1 MKLIIRRKNS
11 QRASAPIPVSFYP
24 NYSGQGG
31 LPLLILESDQTY
43 YTLEPE
49 TLDEVRQV
57 MSQVHILHHNF
68 PANDGKRDKGEER

>member
-11 QRASAPIPVSFYP
+11 QRAASPIPVSFYP
-24 NYSGQGG
+24 NYSGSGG
-31 LPLLILESDQTY
+31 LPVLILESDSTY

-57 MSQVHILHHNF
+57 MSQAHILHHNF
-68 PANDGKRDKGEER
+68 PIETGMKEKKDE

>member
-1 MKLIIRRKNS
+1 MKLTIRRKNS
-11 QRASAPIPVSFYP
+11 QRAAAPISVALYP
-24 NYSGQGG
+24 NYSGSGG

-57 MSQVHILHHNF
+57 MSQAHILHHNF
-68 PANDGKRDKGEER
+68 PAEDGDEGEER